1 MANGLFAGGTGTEL
15 DPYLIEDAFDLD
27 AVRNDLTAHYKLI
40 KNIDLNISP
49 FNQGEGWVPIGDNST
64 DSNASRFRG
73 TFDGNNYVIKNLY
86 INRLYIR
93 YQGLFG
99 YTVGSTIK
107 NIGVKDVNIT
117 GSTDTGGLVGYSYNS
132 SVIENSYSTGSVTG
146 RVSGIGGLVGI
157 NYRSS
162 VINSYSTVSVTGG
175 GNGTGGLVGSNQS
188 SSVIKNSYSTGNVTG
203 AGYTG
208 GLVGQNQSSS
218 VIENSYS
225 TGSVTGSF
233 STGGLVGQNSNSSVT
248 NSYWNTET
256 SGWTTSA
263 GGVGKTTAEMQTPST
278 FIGWENETLD
288 DGTLIWILKEGEY
301 PKLWFDVQN
310 KVLIRKT
317 DIPYVYYSTNTS
329 TISQLNGVSEQN
341 FINYGIDSPIQFDGV
356 FTNKNYILQ
365 DGISE
370 NENGYWTTKLDRKPL
385 SIKFE

>member
-15 DPYLIEDAFDLD
+15 NPYLIEDAFDLD
-27 AVRNDLTAHYKLI
+27 AVRNNLTAHYKLI
-40 KNIDLNISP
+40 KNIDLNTSP

-64 DSNASRFRG
+64 DSIASRFRG

-86 INRLYIR
+86 INRPSIIR
-93 YQGLFG
+93 QGLFG
-99 YTVGSTIK
+99 YTEVSTIK

-117 GSTDTGGLVGYSYNS
+117 GSSNTGGLVGYNYNS
-132 SVIENSYSTGSVTG
+132 SIINSYSTGSVTG
-146 RVSGIGGLVGI
+146 IVSGTGGLVGN

-162 VINSYSTVSVTGG
+162 IINSYFTGSVTGSN
-175 GNGTGGLVGSNQS
+175 NGTGGLVGYNQYS
-188 SSVIKNSYSTGNVTG
+188 SIIKNSYSTGSVTG

-208 GLVGQNQSSS
+208 GLVGNNQNSS

-233 STGGLVGQNSNSSVT
+233 STGGLVGNNSSSSVI
-248 NSYWNTET
+248 NSYWDIET
-256 SGWTTSA
+256 SGRTTSA

-341 FINYGIDSPIQFDGV
+341 FINYGIDSPVQFDGV